1 MYHLNLNLAK
11 EEQEKVSSKNSTNSK
26 TNGKQK
32 QKKKNNI
39 TPSQSPEEKRYYD
52 SAIKYLLEAHKWNV
66 LLQGEDSPD
75 SLICKRRD
83 FNDQP
88 VNFKLFH
95 LFVDNSEF
103 FKFSSIID

>member
-66 LLQGEDSPD
+66 LLQGKDSPD
-75 SLICKRRD
+75 SRNTRNYLETHNISI
-83 FNDQP
+83 NI
-88 VNFKLFH
+88 N
-95 LFVDNSEF
+95 EF
-103 FKFSSIID
+103 IN